1 MNTYGKASINRIK
14 QKQRAC
20 GRVQVTTMVWNDICM
35 EDGGADSLGANEAQ
49 GLVSHHPLG

>member
-1 MNTYGKASINRIK
+1 MNTCGKASANRIK
-14 QKQRAC
+14 QKQRTC

-35 EDGGADSLGANEAQ
+35 GGGGADSLGANEAQ